1 MEKQFVKSC
10 VEYGF
15 KNGGRNHADAFQIG
29 RNKIAE
35 DMGSDL
41 GVTRGSRVIA
51 RWFVEGKI
59 SKGDALE
66 LFNRLVISSGASFL
80 FCFTDE
86 KYMPELRQQNTTKYW
101 RKVLSEVELNH
112 VQAN

>member
-1 MEKQFVKSC
+1 MENQFVKSC
-10 VEYGF
+10 MEYGF

-29 RNKIAE
+29 RNKVAE

-51 RWFVEGKI
+51 RWFVEGRI

-86 KYMPELRQQNTTKYW
+86 KYTPELRQQNTANYW
-101 RKVLSEVELNH
+101 HKVITEAQLNH
-112 VQAN
+112 AQTN